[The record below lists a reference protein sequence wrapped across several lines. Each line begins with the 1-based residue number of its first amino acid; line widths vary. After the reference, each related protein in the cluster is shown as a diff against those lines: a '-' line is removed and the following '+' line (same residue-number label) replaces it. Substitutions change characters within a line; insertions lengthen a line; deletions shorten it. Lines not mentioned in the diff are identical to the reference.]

1 LYGAQLSFSDA
12 AAPSWRLVMTPPI
25 AQAGDW
31 LEEQNEGGSILV
43 SPHLW
48 DQVPSRMMLAMGDYS
63 ALLQSF
69 DEGQLRVPRVLPPT
83 GAGPPRDILWVLYH
97 PEGERTQETL
107 EKHDGRYIVL
117 YKNFPNRGPVEYWK
131 LFDAYPDLY
140 RIAFQNRAVVILEP
154 R

>member
-1 LYGAQLSFSDA
+1 
-12 AAPSWRLVMTPPI
+12 MTPPI

-43 SPHLW
+43 SPYLW
-48 DQVPSRMMLAMGDYS
+48 DQVPRRMMLAMGDYS